1 MDLITYRD
9 LALQQEDLRQA
20 FQPNTFSEICN
31 GNEIAFLSTKDKK
44 FKKMNQKFLVIL
56 VLPV

>member
-20 FQPNTFSEICN
+20 FQPNTFSEIF

-44 FKKMNQKFLVIL
+44 FKKMNQKFLVFL